1 MARPR
6 MKNPRKKN
14 VTVWVDED
22 EKNLIENQAKMT
34 GLKSSS
40 YLRALGC
47 NYPLKS
53 MVDQLAVDELIR
65 ARADLGRLGGLFKK
79 WLVANE
85 RTNTELGSY
94 KREEINSLVNDIE
107 TEMEDLKAI
116 ALRIMRETK

>member
-14 VTVWVDED
+14 VTVWVDKD

-53 MVDQLAVDELIR
+53 MVDQLAVDELIK
-65 ARADLGRLGGLFKK
+65 ARADLGRIGGLFKK

-85 RTNTELGSY
+85 RTNTELGSR
-94 KREEINSLVNDIE
+94 KRKEINSLVNDIE